1 MSRHVRSSSEKL
13 LKFDSGKASQ
23 QRMPGEEEL
32 TALLKRSEGGC
43 QSCGHTGAMSAEID
57 NGTADAQATDR

>member
-1 MSRHVRSSSEKL
+1 VRSSSEKL

-23 QRMPGEEEL
+23 QRMTGEEEL
-32 TALLKRSEGGC
+32 TALLKQSERGC
-43 QSCGHTGAMSAEID
+43 QSRGHTQARSAEID